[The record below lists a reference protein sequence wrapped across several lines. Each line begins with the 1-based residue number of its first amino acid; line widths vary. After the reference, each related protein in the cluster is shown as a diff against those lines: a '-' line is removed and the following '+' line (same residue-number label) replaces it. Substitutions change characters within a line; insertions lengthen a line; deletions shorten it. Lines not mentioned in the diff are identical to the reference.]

1 MNTSDQEAGKE
12 SKYIYEEIL
21 KKQYVISAIRNLFVK
36 TNQNKKV
43 AMRVV
48 VFIAKQPP
56 EMLMN

>member
-43 AMRVV
+43 VMRVV
-48 VFIAKQPP
+48 VFIVKQPP
-56 EMLMN
+56 